1 MSNEEAKQAEII
13 PAAEASGLVLVTGE
27 GLADLATAI
36 ADSVGAPLVS
46 KVEVELAKVDQYG
59 TISTPEAYVSAVELR
74 KALKTLI
81 TRIADDGGDRVRV
94 QVQMVVTDSRGQK
107 IGIATETT
115 IGTASVADFYD
126 PLTKITD
133 RLHKAVTSGRAALCD
148 KIEAGRALLES
159 AALTWDN
166 EQRRKKQEEEKR
178 QQAIREQQERTHQA
192 QHWIAQL
199 IEHGF
204 QEATML
210 EILDNPIESVTA
222 AEVETLRNLLMEKMQ
237 KEAEEKEA
245 ADLAAAVKQAEDLGM
260 TDVAAELKGEAVKPV
275 AVELPPPAPPARL
288 MPPPPS
294 VSQSTTPKVKGVG
307 RKETYDIKIVNPN
320 LIPANWLLPMDANL
334 YKPDAYPRLRA
345 AARGQGKQL
354 VVPGIEIVSESKM
367 TQR

>member
-1 MSNEEAKQAEII
+1 MATKAMKAEMV
-13 PAAEASGLVLVTGE
+13 PAAEAPGLVMVSGE

-46 KVEVELAKVDQYG
+46 RVEGELAKVNQYR
-59 TISTPEAYVSAVELR
+59 TVTTPESYVSAVELR
-74 KALKTLI
+74 KTLKTLT
-81 TRIADDGGDRVRV
+81 TRIADDGADRVRV
-94 QVQMVVTDSRGQK
+94 QVQMVVTGSKGQK

-126 PLTKITD
+126 PLTTITD
-133 RLHKAVTSGRAALCD
+133 RLHKAVTTGRKALCD
-148 KIEAGRALLES
+148 KIEAGRKLLES
-159 AALTWDN
+159 SALTWDS
-166 EQRRKKQEEEKR
+166 EQRRKKEEEERR

-199 IEHGF
+199 IKHGF

-237 KEAEEKEA
+237 KEVEENEA
-245 ADLAAAVKQAEDLGM
+245 ADLAAAVKQALDLGM

-294 VSQSTTPKVKGVG
+294 VSQSTTPKVNGVG
-307 RKETYDIKIVNPN
+307 RRQVYDIKIVNPHV
-320 LIPANWLLPMDANL
+320 IPANWLLPPDGKL
-334 YKPDAYPRLRA
+334 YDSEAYPRRRA
-345 AARGQGKQL
+345 AARRQGNQL
-354 VVPGIEIVSESKM
+354 RVPGVEVTSESKM